1 MCPVSLHTKHL
12 SSFFNFSISSLLRRF
27 FPKVEAEADEPREEL
42 VLAAAAR
49 WPAVWNVDGFLAA
62 GFFSVSLMAQVARML
77 LSSLTKA
84 RQNPTKLAGGS
95 IILSSLVRNGLQIAA
110 FILYIFSL
118 SDILSLAAGAL
129 HSPKNSL
136 NFWLFFCYR
145 LSSSWRAVDS
155 GSGSSR

>member
-1 MCPVSLHTKHL
+1 MCLLAICPGSLYTKHL
-12 SSFFNFSISSLLRRF
+12 PSFFNFSISSLLRRF
-27 FPKVEAEADEPREEL
+27 FPKVEADADKPREKL

-62 GFFSVSLMAQVARML
+62 GFFSVLLIAYIARML
-77 LSSLTKA
+77 LSNLTKA

-95 IILSSLVRNGLQIAA
+95 IMLLSLIRNGLQIIA

-136 NFWLFFCYR
+136 NF
-145 LSSSWRAVDS
+145 
-155 GSGSSR
+155 